1 MRGFTVTELIVV
13 AAIVALTAIF
23 GLRYYFTNTEI
34 YRFQNAL
41 TEFTSALNL
50 ARARSMSGVVSLGNV
65 VGDTSSAIF
74 VTKAAYA
81 GATTLSLTTASNHKL
96 TSGSV
101 PNYVTLNGFAP
112 KDALTFTAPNLF
124 PWCINGLQCRVT
136 GIDSPNGFTI
146 DVGFP
151 VPTYLNS
158 DLKATAA
165 AFLNY
170 VVWIRPV
177 DAIDGKYFARAFE
190 SGPIMDFQYNQNELQ
205 VAFKTSDKDSAETDK
220 GTIIF
225 DKGLIA
231 GGKTYTVSFSL
242 KRLGSAAPKTT
253 FSVLTA
259 GAVR

>member
-41 TEFTSALNL
+41 TEFKSALNL
-50 ARARSMSGVVSLGNV
+50 ARVRSMSGVVSFGNV

-74 VTKAAYA
+74 VTKGTYT

-101 PNYVTLNGFAP
+101 PYYVTLMGFAP
-112 KDALTFTAPNLF
+112 KDPAAFTSNLF

-136 GIDSPNGFTI
+136 GIDGPNGFSI
-146 DVGFP
+146 DVGSS
-151 VPTYLNS
+151 VPTYLVNTE
-158 DLKATAA
+158 LKPTAA

-177 DAIDGKYFARAFE
+177 DAIDGNYFARAFE
-190 SGPIMDFQYNQNELQ
+190 SGPIMDFQYDQNVLQ
-205 VAFKTSDKDSAETDK
+205 VAFKTSDKGSAETDK
-220 GTIIF
+220 GTIIL
-225 DKGLIA
+225 DKGLVA

-242 KRLGSAAPKTT
+242 KRLGSTAPRTT